1 MAYSSYI
8 AVSSQFRGAGLGVEL
23 MKKTF
28 EHAKKNKLV
37 MICSSSTEDGHDYLK
52 KNIDNVVLNSKDTAI
67 VNSCDEGSFNE
78 FCKIITNIKNEKE
91 YDEFYEKLK
100 PAMAKISEV
109 SINYDR
115 MTELDDGD
123 YDKRLQLRLEG
134 LAIVGDVSKK
144 FQDSFKPSTP
154 TRKIKNHV

>member
-1 MAYSSYI
+1 M
-8 AVSSQFRGAGLGVEL
+8 
-23 MKKTF
+23 
-28 EHAKKNKLV
+28 
-37 MICSSSTEDGHDYLK
+37 
-52 KNIDNVVLNSKDTAI
+52 NSKDTAI

-134 LAIVGDVSKK
+134 LSIVGDVSKK